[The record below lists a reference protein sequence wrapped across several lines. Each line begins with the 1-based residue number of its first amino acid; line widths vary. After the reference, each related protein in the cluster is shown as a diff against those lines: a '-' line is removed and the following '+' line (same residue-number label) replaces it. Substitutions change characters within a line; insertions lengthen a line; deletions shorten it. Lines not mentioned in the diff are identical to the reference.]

1 MTHFKKI
8 KNAHGIPWHP
18 MAQRVASHA
27 SGIACASVASVA
39 SGAAKRA
46 SGTKILSMVSA
57 KACHGFSNGF
67 FFGFFPDHWASK
79 CIKMHQIYIEND
91 IIQIIQIVF
100 YLLFLI
106 KDWGSSLWFFFPST
120 NSRYKRHCWKMVKTK
135 YGFAMENMEK
145 NVETHGFPPEF
156 PSWPA
161 SYGLNLCSHRS
172 AGNLAMNWPW
182 ALPLEF
188 TTSRL
193 DDWFKSYRKII
204 WNHGVFLQQWPQ
216 CRVFL
221 RFFPQTNLL
230 ARRSFWFWQKLGHN
244 KKIQKHIVCESYE
257 CFSARSSMQ
266 LRHSKSRLQGS
277 RPIHP
282 RQVLKDVKHA
292 GVVQA
297 PPTMSQAH
305 RLWILWMP
313 QCTLIHAIASFKKSL
328 ARLKA
333 YSSVA
338 SLARRQTCRCCSG
351 TTWHH
356 QQCLKHIACESY
368 ECLSARSSMQ
378 LRHSKSRLQG
388 SRPIH
393 PRQVLKDVNHA
404 GVVQAPPTMSQA
416 HRLWILWMPQC
427 TLINAI
433 ASFKKSLARLKAH
446 SSAVSL
452 ARHQT
457 CKCCSGTTTKSQA
470 HRLWIL
476 WMPQCTLINAIAS
489 FKKSLARLK
498 TYSSAAS
505 LERRQPCRC
514 CSGTT
519 NNVSSTSLVNLM
531 NASVHAHQCNCV
543 FQEVAC
549 KAQGLFIRGKSC
561 KTSNMQV
568 LFRHHMAPPT
578 MSQAHRLWILWMPQ
592 CTLINA
598 IASFK
603 KSLARLKAYSSAAS
617 LERRQ
622 PCRCCSGTTNNVSS
636 TSLVNLMNAS
646 VHAHQC
652 NCVIQKVAC
661 KAQGLF
667 IRGKSWKTST
677 MQVLFRHHQQ
687 CFKHI
692 ACESYECLS
701 ARSSMQLRHSK
712 SRLQGSRP
720 IHPRQVLKDVNHA
733 GVVQAPPTMFQAHRL
748 WILWMPQCTL
758 INAIA
763 SFKKSLA
770 GLNAYSSVASL
781 ARRQTCK
788 FFRRDLIISFHV
800 HGQSLYITMNHFF
813 CSAWIIQKVAI
824 SVCWCWSTVTNFPRC
839 LKVSSGWGSPTKI
852 HARKSLQNQQPF
864 GKNI

>member
-1 MTHFKKI
+1 M
-8 KNAHGIPWHP
+8 
-18 MAQRVASHA
+18 
-27 SGIACASVASVA
+27 
-39 SGAAKRA
+39 
-46 SGTKILSMVSA
+46 
-57 KACHGFSNGF
+57 
-67 FFGFFPDHWASK
+67 
-79 CIKMHQIYIEND
+79 
-91 IIQIIQIVF
+91 
-100 YLLFLI
+100 
-106 KDWGSSLWFFFPST
+106 
-120 NSRYKRHCWKMVKTK
+120 
-135 YGFAMENMEK
+135 
-145 NVETHGFPPEF
+145 ETHGFPPEF

-161 SYGLNLCSHRS
+161 SYGPNLCSHRS

-182 ALPLEF
+182 ALPPEF

-204 WNHGVFLQQWPQ
+204 WNHGVFLRQWPQ

-221 RFFPQTNLL
+221 RFFPHTNLL

-244 KKIQKHIVCESYE
+244 KNIQKHIVCESYE
-257 CFSARSSMQ
+257 CLSARSSMQLRHSKSRLQGSRPIHLWQVLQDVKHAGVVQAPPTMFQAHRLWILWMPQCTLINAIASFKKSLARLKAYSSAASLERRQTCRCCSGTTNNVSSTSFVNLMNASVHAHQCNCVIQKVACKAQGLFIRGKSWKTSNMQVLFRHHQQCFKHIACESYECLSARSSMQ

-313 QCTLIHAIASFKKSL
+313 QCTLINAIASFKKSL

-333 YSSVA
+333 YSSAA
-338 SLARRQTCRCCSG
+338 SLERRQTCRCCSG
-351 TTWHH
+351 TTNNVSNTSLVNLMNASVHAHQCNCVIQKVACKAQGLFIRGKSWKTSNMQVLLRHH
-356 QQCLKHIACESY
+356 QQCFKHIACESY
-368 ECLSARSSMQ
+368 ECFTARSSMQ

-393 PRQVLKDVNHA
+393 PRQVLKDVKHA
-404 GVVQAPPTMSQA
+404 GVVQAPPTM
-416 HRLWILWMPQC
+416 
-427 TLINAI
+427 
-433 ASFKKSLARLKAH
+433 F
-446 SSAVSL
+446 
-452 ARHQT
+452 
-457 CKCCSGTTTKSQA
+457 
-470 HRLWIL
+470 
-476 WMPQCTLINAIAS
+476 
-489 FKKSLARLK
+489 
-498 TYSSAAS
+498 
-505 LERRQPCRC
+505 
-514 CSGTT
+514 
-519 NNVSSTSLVNLM
+519 
-531 NASVHAHQCNCV
+531 
-543 FQEVAC
+543 
-549 KAQGLFIRGKSC
+549 
-561 KTSNMQV
+561 
-568 LFRHHMAPPT
+568 
-578 MSQAHRLWILWMPQ
+578 QAHRLWILWMPQ

-617 LERRQ
+617 LEKRQ
-622 PCRCCSGTTNNVSS
+622 TCRCCSGTTNNVSS

-667 IRGKSWKTST
+667 IRGKSWKTSN

-720 IHPRQVLKDVNHA
+720 IHPRQVLKDVKHA
-733 GVVQAPPTMFQAHRL
+733 GVVQAPPTMSQAHRL

-770 GLNAYSSVASL
+770 RLKAYSSAASL

-788 FFRRDLIISFHV
+788 FFRRDRIISFHV

-813 CSAWIIQKVAI
+813 CSAWNIQKLQYLCVDAGPL
-824 SVCWCWSTVTNFPRC
+824 WQTFPGASKFPLAEVHLPRFMRE
-839 LKVSSGWGSPTKI
+839 KVP
-852 HARKSLQNQQPF
+852 QNQQPC